1 MRFAVRVRD
10 PRLMKK
16 LIVVFFV
23 LAVGAFSFWY
33 YTRHPLVTT
42 VTVKNTTFTVDV
54 AVTAKEKEV
63 GLGYRDSLAPDR
75 GMLFVYDHKERYPFW
90 MRAMRFPIDIVWI
103 DDRTIVDISKNVPVS
118 DKPVEQLPLYHPNVP
133 VDKALEINAGL
144 SDAYGISIGDS
155 VKIKN

>member
-1 MRFAVRVRD
+1 
-10 PRLMKK
+10 MKK

-23 LAVGAFSFWY
+23 LSVGAFSLWY

-42 VTVKNTTFTVDV
+42 VTVRDATFTVDV
-54 AVTAKEKEV
+54 AVTPNEKEV
-63 GLGYRDSLAPDR
+63 GLGFRKSLGDDR

-118 DKPVEQLPLYHPNVP
+118 DKPVEQLPLYHPMVS
-133 VDKALEINAGL
+133 VDKVLEINAGL

-155 VKIKN
+155 VKIRN